1 MIFTVHDSLDGGLG
15 TFNNRFAFYRHDFIR
30 FKIDLSCVSKVEL
43 ESMKI
48 EDDIQSKNFI

>member
-1 MIFTVHDSLDGGLG
+1 MIFTFHDSLDGGLG
-15 TFNNRFAFYRHDFIR
+15 TFNNHFAFYRHDFIR

>member
-15 TFNNRFAFYRHDFIR
+15 TFNNHFDFYRHDFIR